1 MSVAFVQ
8 SVWTVIAMV
17 VFIGI
22 VIWAFSKRKK
32 ADFEEAG
39 RMALNDEKPVQQ
51 SINKTAVDNG
61 SEKLSKEE

>member
-22 VIWAFSKRKK
+22 VFWAYSKRKK

-39 RMALNDEKPVQQ
+39 RMALNDDEPVQ
-51 SINKTAVDNG
+51 NTMNEAADKNG
-61 SEKLSKEE
+61 SKKLNNEE